1 MRFNKK
7 PLYKNKNKPMKKT
20 YIILAIIIAGLLT
33 YSAYNYHIVKELK
46 STLINTTEAYETA
59 IAPTELESLAEEL
72 ELNRVSRIEKQKQI
86 NIIVES
92 KKADAER
99 ADEIQ
104 KRIREITGL

>member
-1 MRFNKK
+1 MTRFTKT
-7 PLYKNKNKPMKKT
+7 PLYKNKSKTMKKT
-20 YIILAIIIAGLLT
+20 YILLAFIITGLLT
-33 YSAYNYHIVKELK
+33 YSAYSFNENREL
-46 STLINTTEAYETA
+46 SASLETA